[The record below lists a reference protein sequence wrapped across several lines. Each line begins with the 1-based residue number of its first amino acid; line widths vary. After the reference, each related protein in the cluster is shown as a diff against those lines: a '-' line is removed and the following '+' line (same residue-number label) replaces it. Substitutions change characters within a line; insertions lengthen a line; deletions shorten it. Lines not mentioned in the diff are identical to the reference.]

1 MKRSCSGASFPSI
14 IHFERFFVSL
24 FFEHASGVWLGKQ
37 SRPVDV
43 KLDPY
48 HGSAFYFGAFFV
60 SSLDALMSTTG
71 VHILKVWKA
80 FVCYHEIVP
89 VGKHLAIV
97 IVRIL
102 VPAVADLDFGKAAQN
117 MVDKIQS
124 GRGPRKT

>member
-1 MKRSCSGASFPSI
+1 M
-14 IHFERFFVSL
+14 
-24 FFEHASGVWLGKQ
+24 
-37 SRPVDV
+37 
-43 KLDPY
+43 
-48 HGSAFYFGAFFV
+48 
-60 SSLDALMSTTG
+60 
-71 VHILKVWKA
+71 
-80 FVCYHEIVP
+80 P